1 MRNTFAIAFYCRAS
15 RVNKQ
20 GVSPI
25 EMSVSIN
32 TKRHFLN
39 LPYKC
44 NPQAFNRKHKP
55 EEIEKY
61 LYTVRKNINDY
72 LLQMAEQQIAVT
84 TDNLLDI
91 IRAGGVHTYTLNDL
105 FCDYLKILEKRI
117 DVDMRLEHYQKYVL
131 VRDTF
136 FQTIDPNTNATS
148 LTNADILRFKAHLGT
163 TMQQSTL
170 AGYMAKLK
178 QFITFGI
185 NNQKIKINPFE
196 GVKIKRIEK
205 AVQTITQSDIETI
218 LHKEIDNDRLNRVR
232 DIFLFAA
239 GTGLAYADVIQ
250 IKPEDFGEKDG
261 KVFISKERQKT
272 GVKYFSVLLPFA
284 VEIAKK
290 YDYNLAKLHLSNQK
304 CNSYLKEIQDI
315 CNITSVD
322 SLHFHLARHY
332 YATNAIN
339 SGVPLEIVQRLVG
352 HANIKQTQHYA
363 KLMTDTILQNIGNI
377 L

>member
-15 RVNKQ
+15 RANKI
-20 GVSPI
+20 GLSPI

-32 TKRHFLN
+32 TQRHFIN

-44 NPQAFNRKHKP
+44 NPQAFNRKRKP

-84 TDNLLDI
+84 TDNLLNI

-117 DVDMRLEHYQKYVL
+117 DVEIRLEHYNKYVL

-136 FQTIDPNTNATS
+136 FQTIDPNTEAIN
-148 LTNADILRFKAHLGT
+148 LTNADILRYKAQLGT

-178 QFITFGI
+178 QFITFGLH
-185 NNQKIKINPFE
+185 NQKIKINPFE
-196 GVKIKRIEK
+196 GVKIKRVEK
-205 AVQTITQSDIETI
+205 AVQTITKEDIETI
-218 LHKEIDNDRLNRVR
+218 LHKEINNDRLNRVR

-261 KVFISKERQKT
+261 KVFIQKERQKT

-290 YDYNLAKLHLSNQK
+290 YDYDLAKLHLSNQK

-315 CNITSVD
+315 CGITSVD